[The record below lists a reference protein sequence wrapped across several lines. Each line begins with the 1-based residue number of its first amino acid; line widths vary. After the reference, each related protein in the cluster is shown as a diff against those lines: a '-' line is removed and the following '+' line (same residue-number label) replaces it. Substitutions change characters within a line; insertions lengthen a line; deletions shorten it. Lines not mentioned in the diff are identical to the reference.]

1 MWFPGGQ
8 DGAVVVWRSVALT
21 MWRSVERE
29 CGRGSVGR
37 QVSQGALGRS
47 DAGRGL
53 CPQPSNSAP
62 QCPHS
67 LHYLNTAPTALTPLP
82 PLPHVKHQCP
92 CPRYSLLPQQLC
104 GFLFDPGTTIALTH
118 PSVSHYHSV
127 KPNQTQDI
135 KACQSWCFH
144 SSQLVKEVDT

>member
-67 LHYLNTAPTALTPLP
+67 LHCHNTAPTALTPLP
-82 PLPHVKHQCP
+82 PLPHVKHQWP
-92 CPRYSLLPQQLC
+92 CPRYSLLPQLC
-104 GFLFDPGTTIALTH
+104 GFLLDPGTTIALTH
-118 PSVSHYHSV
+118 PSVSHYHTV

-135 KACQSWCFH
+135 KACESCCFH
-144 SSQLVKEVDT
+144 CSQLVKDVDT